1 MDQNGTYALFT
12 LFYTMLKSCYAV
24 ACSLLVIM
32 KPFSVWLTRCT
43 QDFSFKSHEKR
54 PFGTPV
60 NWGGDNSEKLI
71 NGTGLLWTGTRWDSW
86 QTSVVMIMNMK
97 SR

>member
-12 LFYTMLKSCYAV
+12 LFYTMLKSCSAV

-32 KPFSVWLTRCT
+32 KPFSVCLTRCT
-43 QDFSFKSHEKR
+43 QNFSFKSHEKR

-60 NWGGDNSEKLI
+60 N
-71 NGTGLLWTGTRWDSW
+71 
-86 QTSVVMIMNMK
+86 
-97 SR
+97 